1 MQHPHLRQTSLLA
14 VTQRNSLDL
23 DWLSIL
29 PLNGSKQDGFEELC
43 TQLARSSCPPDFE
56 FVRKGRPDSGVE
68 AFAIDPHGGEWAWQA
83 KYFDSMR
90 ASQWA
95 QLDESVKAAL
105 AGHPKLRRYFA
116 CIPLDLADGRS
127 PRTVSARQQWINRKS
142 KWSQWAAKRGMV
154 VEFVWQGSHE
164 LLDQLARPENE
175 GCLKFFFGGRNL
187 DRSWFDARLSEAI
200 KAAGPR
206 YTPELNVELDV
217 NENFEAFGRTRE
229 FFDGVRSLARSVRD
243 RIGGYAFNLTRKP
256 SAELVAK
263 TQDAREACESALDHF
278 KGLSDDPVRPQPLA
292 GLVEALR
299 EAIHKTRDV
308 LSEYRRQQSS
318 AEAERE
324 AAGNAARAERDSD
337 HSYMLRE
344 LLSDLHAAFSH
355 VLKWNG
361 TVNSRLAILTGD
373 AGTGKTH
380 LLCDLASQR
389 LAKGR
394 PTVVLMGQR
403 FLSTTDPWTQA
414 LQQLDLPG
422 WTAGE
427 LVKALE
433 VVAKRAN
440 CKAFFIMDAINEGAG
455 RQIWPT
461 QLAPFLDRLRGSPW
475 ISVLVSVRTSY
486 ATDLLPEEGLDGCID
501 LEHRGFEGVE
511 FDAVSAFFDHYG
523 IDLPSS
529 PLLAPEFSNPLYLKT
544 LCQALRASGQTRLTK
559 GFHGVVGAF
568 GQYVFGVNKKVA
580 AELDYDA
587 RKNLVSTALE
597 TVAARMVETRQQWLG
612 YDDAERIVNG
622 LLPGRGYSQSLM
634 TALLREGLLIEE
646 KAWSEEE
653 MGSVNAVQIAY
664 ERLSDYLCVQILLG
678 QHLANSDPSSAFRDG
693 GALDRDALR
702 DTWWRPGFHEALHI
716 LVAERTGTELLDLL
730 PSLMQEHFTPD
741 VFLKSIIWRTP
752 DAVTPRTIEHLR
764 SLVRSNTEEV
774 IETLVTLATVPD
786 HSANA
791 TLLDRLL
798 RESTMAERDAWW
810 STALHGMWEQHTS
823 VSRLIR
829 WAGRLW
835 PHTPITDEPAKLAA
849 CTLSWLLT
857 SSNRFLR
864 DHATKALVRVLTWR
878 PAAVVRV
885 INDFANLDDAY
896 VAERAMAA
904 VYGATMRTVDAA
916 GVGAVAD
923 RIHAKVFAGRKPRAH
938 LLLRDYA
945 RGIICRARYLQPDA
959 APSRW
964 PHIDPP
970 YASDWPAIPTQL
982 EIDAIVPDCP
992 SAKSEEVSWGKR
1004 RIRNSVMD
1012 DDFGRYVIGTN
1023 SGSTNWLS
1031 LRLDE
1036 PMWMSLDLRVER
1048 AGGMLSPDEREGWEL
1063 FRRAAKRVSD
1073 ERLFRRWRLT
1083 AQGELAAAT
1092 APEPATKGEEALAEI
1107 RRILLKYLDKKKVGV
1122 FSRLMDDIAGDVP
1135 SKLAPKFDLKLVQR
1149 YVVGR
1154 VFELGWTPE
1163 RFEKFDMHVRE
1174 AGRAANKAER
1184 IGKKYQWIA
1193 YHEMLAYM
1201 ADHYQYVSG
1210 RNDEVAGAYQG
1221 SWQADVRDIDP
1232 SNVMLTSHD
1241 TEAGVSAAAFWTA
1254 SSVTDWHVGL
1264 APIEWAQVTAD
1275 VPIPKDLLFSG
1286 DASSQSE
1293 WVNLHMSPKW
1303 TMPRPAYEDSFR
1315 EGRREVWIHADGAL
1329 VRREDVEKLRRE
1341 GVGRHGVHGSGLHE
1355 IFLGE
1360 VGWSEAS
1367 QFFDDPYYSH
1377 LGWAGDAKGVE
1388 VIAATQGYMRE
1399 RSGFDCSVVS
1409 ETITLRIPSVQLLE
1423 MLSARWSGISAT
1435 YIDEAGVV
1443 VAFDPSANVAG
1454 PSALLVRRD
1463 RLEQVLA
1470 ARGLVV
1476 CWVIQGEKIDAAGA
1490 PDYRVRARRPFSGL
1504 VSWDGKRISGSV
1516 SFDVVESTGEDD

>member
-1 MQHPHLRQTSLLA
+1 MPPP
-14 VTQRNSLDL
+14 NSLDL
-23 DWLSIL
+23 DWATIL
-29 PLNGSKQDGFEELC
+29 PLNGSKQDSFEELC
-43 TQLARSSCPPDFE
+43 TQLARSSCPPGFE

-68 AFAIDPHGGEWAWQA
+68 AFAVNSHGGEWAWQA

-90 ASQWA
+90 ASQWT

-105 AGHPKLRRYFA
+105 AGHPKLTRYFA
-116 CIPLDLADGRS
+116 CIPLDLADGRA
-127 PRTVSARQQWINRKS
+127 PATISARQQWIDRKS
-142 KWSQWAAKRGMV
+142 KWSQWAAKRGMA

-164 LLDQLARPENE
+164 LLEQLARPDNE
-175 GCLKFFFGGRNL
+175 GCLRFFFGGRYL
-187 DRSWFDARLSEAI
+187 DQAWFDARLSEAI

-206 YTPELNVELDV
+206 FTPELNVTLDI
-217 NENFEAFGRTRE
+217 NENFEAFGRTTE
-229 FFDGVRSLARSVRD
+229 FFDGVRSLACNVRD
-243 RIGGYAFNLTRKP
+243 RIRGHAFSLTRHP
-256 SAELVAK
+256 SAEFVAK
-263 TQDAREACESALDHF
+263 TQAARKSCENALRHF
-278 KGLSDDPVRPQPLA
+278 KDLSDDPVRPQPLA

-299 EAIHKTRDV
+299 DAINNTGDV
-308 LSEYRRQQSS
+308 LSEYRGQQSS
-318 AEAERE
+318 AAAEPR
-324 AAGNAARAERDSD
+324 AASSGARAERESD
-337 HSYMLRE
+337 HSHMLRE
-344 LLSDLHAAFSH
+344 LLSDLHVAFSH

-361 TVNSRLAILTGD
+361 TVTSRLVILSGD

-394 PTVVLMGQR
+394 PTLVLMGQR

-433 VVAKRAN
+433 VVAQRAN

-461 QLAPFLDRLRGSPW
+461 QLAPFLDRLLASPW

-486 ATDLLPEEGLDGCID
+486 AADLLPEEGFDDCVK
-501 LEHRGFEGVE
+501 LEHRGFENVE
-511 FDAVSAFFDHYG
+511 FDAASEFFEHYG

-544 LCQALRASGQTRLTK
+544 LCQGLRASGETRLPK

-568 GQYVFGVNKKVA
+568 AQYVSGVNKRVSGD
-580 AELDYDA
+580 LDYDT
-587 RKNLVSTALE
+587 RRNLVSSALQS
-597 TVAARMVETRQQWLG
+597 VAARMVETRRPWLS
-612 YDDAERIVNG
+612 YDDADRIVNAH
-622 LLPGRGYSQSLM
+622 LPSRGYSQSLFA
-634 TALLREGLLIEE
+634 ALLREGLLIEE
-646 KAWSEEE
+646 KAWSQEER
-653 MGSVNAVQIAY
+653 GLVTAVQIAY
-664 ERLSDYLCVQILLG
+664 ERLSDYLCVEMLLDE
-678 QHLANSDPSSAFRDG
+678 HLVGSDPSAAFLDG
-693 GALDRDALR
+693 GPLDRDALR

-716 LVAERTGTELLDLL
+716 LVAERTGSELLDLL
-730 PSLMQEHFTPD
+730 PSLAQEHFTPD

-752 DAVTPRTIEHLR
+752 DAVTCRTVEHLR
-764 SLVRSNTEEV
+764 DLVRSNTEQV

-786 HSANA
+786 HPVNA
-791 TLLDRLL
+791 TFLDRLL
-798 RESTMAERDAWW
+798 RESGMAERDAWW
-810 STALHGMWEQHTS
+810 TTTLHGMWEQHSS
-823 VSRLIR
+823 VYRLIR
-829 WAGRLW
+829 WAGRVW
-835 PHTPITDEPAKLAA
+835 PHTPITDEAAKLAA

-885 INDFANLDDAY
+885 IDDFADLDDAY
-896 VAERAMAA
+896 VAERVVAA
-904 VYGATMRTVDAA
+904 VYGAAMRTVEAA
-916 GVGAVAD
+916 GVSAVAD

-959 APSRW
+959 APSSW
-964 PHIDPP
+964 PHSDPP
-970 YASDWPAIPTQL
+970 FASDWPAIPTQS
-982 EIDAIVPDCP
+982 EIDAIVPGWS
-992 SAKSEEVSWGKR
+992 SAKSEEASWGQR

-1023 SGSTNWLS
+1023 SWTTNWLS

-1048 AGGMLSPDEREGWEL
+1048 AGGMLSPDERKGWEL
-1063 FRRAAKRVSD
+1063 FRRAAKRVGD
-1073 ERLFRRWRLT
+1073 EKLFRRWERT
-1083 AQGELAAAT
+1083 AQGEVAAT
-1092 APEPATKGEEALAEI
+1092 PALQPATKAEEALAEI
-1107 RRILLKYLDKKKVGV
+1107 RRILFQYLDEKKVGV
-1122 FSRLMDDIAGDVP
+1122 FSQLMDAIADDAP
-1135 SKLAPKFDLKLVQR
+1135 TRLPPKFDLKLVQR

-1163 RFEKFDMHVRE
+1163 RFEKFDMRVRE
-1174 AGRAANKAER
+1174 SGRAANKAER

-1193 YHEMLAYM
+1193 YQEMLAYM

-1221 SWQADVRDIDP
+1221 SWQDNVRDIDP

-1241 TEAGVSAAAFWTA
+1241 EDAAVSAEAFWAAA
-1254 SSVTDWHVGL
+1254 SVMDWHVGL
-1264 APIEWAQVTAD
+1264 TPLAWAKITAE
-1275 VPIPKDLLFSG
+1275 IPLPNDLLFCR
-1286 DASSQSE
+1286 DAESRSE
-1293 WVNLHMSPKW
+1293 WVNLHMSLKW
-1303 TMPRPAYEDSFR
+1303 AMPRAAYEDSFR
-1315 EGRREVWIHADGAL
+1315 DGRREVWIHADGAL
-1329 VRREDVEKLRRE
+1329 VRKEDVAKLKHE
-1341 GVGRHGVHGSGLHE
+1341 DLSRHGVHGSGLHE

-1377 LGWAGDAKGVE
+1377 LGWAGEAPKGIE

-1399 RSGFDCSVVS
+1399 RSGLDCSVVS
-1409 ETITLRIPSVQLLE
+1409 ETINLRVPSERLME

-1435 YIDEAGVV
+1435 YVDAAGVV

-1454 PSALLVRRD
+1454 PSALLVRREQ
-1463 RLEQVLA
+1463 LEQLLQE
-1470 ARGLVV
+1470 RGLVV
-1476 CWVIQGEKIDAAGA
+1476 CWVVEGEKIDAAGA
-1490 PDYRVRARRPFSGL
+1490 PEYEVRARRSFGGL
-1504 VSWDGKRISGSV
+1504 VSWDGRKISGGV
-1516 SFDVVESTGEDD
+1516 SFEAVEYPDEDNET